1 MLHDLCIV
9 VVQYPISFALNLAIP
24 TDKVI
29 GAKQVYCASATLPA
43 KDDNC
48 TAVKDTGTK
57 SDEADA
63 ELLKVSA
70 AASRNYCRCQNQ
82 LLYLHFVTVSR
93 ARVQV
98 IFLIVLTCALIFLII
113 ARY

>member
-1 MLHDLCIV
+1 MDSVLIRGVCIV

-29 GAKQVYCASATLPA
+29 GAKQVYCASPTSPS
-43 KDDNC
+43 KDNDC
-48 TAVKDTGTK
+48 AAVKDTSGK

-70 AASRNYCRCQNQ
+70 A
-82 LLYLHFVTVSR
+82 T
-93 ARVQV
+93 
-98 IFLIVLTCALIFLII
+98 
-113 ARY
+113 